1 MDSATASDSKL
12 LEVNLTPEDTSE
24 FLRVPLDT
32 LQAWRTTKRVRL
44 PYFKIGGHV
53 RYPLSGL
60 QEFIAKN
67 TQGA

>member
-1 MDSATASDSKL
+1 MNEPIASTSKI
-12 LEVNLTPEDTSE
+12 LEVNLTPEDTSD

-32 LQAWRTTKRVRL
+32 LQAWRSTKRVRL

-60 QEFIAKN
+60 KEFIAQN
-67 TQGA
+67 TQGL

>member
-1 MDSATASDSKL
+1 MNSANASDNKF
-12 LEVNLTPEDTSE
+12 LEVNLTPEDASE

-32 LQAWRTTKRVRL
+32 LQAWRSTKRVRL
-44 PYFKIGGHV
+44 PYFKVGGHV

-60 QEFIAKN
+60 KEFIAKN